1 MKQDIYGHFHPD
13 ERDFVDRAWEWINHA
28 GTYHEEKLTDFLD
41 PRQRYIVES
50 LVNRHQDVAVRWDG
64 GHEEAER
71 CRALIAP
78 DYRELSGEDM
88 KLCVLS
94 AETLD
99 SKASALEHGDYM
111 GAILSLGLKRSK
123 IGDIHVHDNGCH
135 AVVAAEIA
143 EYLAM
148 QLSSVGRLPV
158 HTEVLPLSG
167 LKRSPVKLETMEL
180 SVASLRLDGI
190 SSDVCR
196 LSRAK
201 ILPPI
206 KAGRVR
212 VNWKVEED
220 PSRPLKEGDTVSVQG
235 FGRFRVLEVG
245 DLTKKGRYRV
255 TVGKFV

>member
-1 MKQDIYGHFHPD
+1 MGNGKKAGEDFGEMLFTHYG
-13 ERDFVDRAWEWINHA
+13 
-28 GTYHEEKLTDFLD
+28 
-41 PRQRYIVES
+41 
-50 LVNRHQDVAVRWDG
+50 
-64 GHEEAER
+64 
-71 CRALIAP
+71 
-78 DYRELSGEDM
+78 LSGPIILSLSKKVSELLAAAPAQEVAIEINL
-88 KLCVLS
+88 KPALS